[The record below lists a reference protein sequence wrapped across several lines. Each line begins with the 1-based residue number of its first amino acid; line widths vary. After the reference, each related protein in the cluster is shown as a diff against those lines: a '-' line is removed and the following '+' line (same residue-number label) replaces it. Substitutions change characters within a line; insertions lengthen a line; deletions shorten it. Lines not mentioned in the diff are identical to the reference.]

1 MRERLRAQGS
11 GSRRGSGSVRAWE
24 RGCQSQPR
32 HRHRLRRAGTER
44 PRVRHGGRPYWKRA
58 RARAPALASEGR
70 GGAQGPAPSVP
81 TPGRLR
87 WGVCSPRSPGAP
99 TPRPALRIPWA
110 SLTGR
115 AGAANRTLSP
125 LPGPGG
131 GGRQARSGQELRW
144 WPKLPGGSDG
154 SHVGD
159 RSGGGER
166 PRCAAA
172 LACGRGPTAPPTP
185 GQTRVYTAMSEASRD
200 WSVRPESR
208 ADNPCQ

>member
-1 MRERLRAQGS
+1 MGLGRCVRGSEGVSHSLGIGIAYEEPERRG
-11 GSRRGSGSVRAWE
+11 RGSGT
-24 RGCQSQPR
+24 
-32 HRHRLRRAGTER
+32 AGGHTGNGQG
-44 PRVRHGGRPYWKRA
+44 P
-58 RARAPALASEGR
+58 RAPALASEGR

-159 RSGGGER
+159 GGGERERER

-200 WSVRPESR
+200 WSARPESR